1 MKKMGH
7 GFYLQLLVL
16 AVLAV
21 VAFPMSV
28 CAQKKQTTKIKVD
41 AKKDTLTVLTEKA
54 TAGDAVAQ
62 NTLASWYYNGK
73 NVQQNYETAVKWWS
87 KSADQGNVYAIG
99 NLAMCHQL
107 GKGIKKDSVLAIKL
121 YKTAIK
127 NGNNDLVVQ
136 HAKLAEKKENAFSNF
151 LMYELYNNG
160 IGVKRDAVKAASY
173 MEHLAEIGDV
183 DSQYRLALYYLNN
196 NQADK
201 AVRWFR
207 TAAQNG
213 NVGAI
218 YYYGMLLHS
227 GMGVAQDKEKGLR
240 MMQKAEEKGFIAADN
255 QLGRIYYEGDGV
267 EMDFAKAVN
276 YLKKAA
282 PTTGKAQWLLGLC
295 YLKGQGVTKDYY
307 LATQW
312 MVESAFAYE
321 KEFNAL
327 LGDESESAFSQ
338 YLMGLKHYYIEKNFD
353 AAIACFKKVEKA
365 KIAEGI
371 TMQALCFANKNYA
384 KNNAKKAFKLL
395 TKASEKSAV
404 ASYYLSCLFEDGN
417 GTKKD
422 TEKAL
427 DLLKKAADAGIAPA
441 QCKLGDKYFEGMN
454 VTKEYTKAAQLYLAA
469 ERQHHL
475 SSASAK
481 RLAQCYMKHISV
493 LPDLNQAEKR
503 VKQLQSKV
511 DNDKLITLLKKISK

>member
-1 MKKMGH
+1 MKTKIYIILAAIH
-7 GFYLQLLVL
+7 LVL
-16 AVLAV
+16 PFTA
-21 VAFPMSV
+21 
-28 CAQKKQTTKIKVD
+28 CAQKNQGNKTTTVE
-41 AKKDTLTVLTEKA
+41 KKDTLIILTEKA
-54 TAGDAVAQ
+54 EAGDAAAQ
-62 NTLASWYYNGK
+62 NTLGTWYYQGK
-73 NVQQNYETAVKWWS
+73 NVEKNYQTALKWWS
-87 KSADQGNVYAIG
+87 KSADQGNAYAIG
-99 NLAMCHQL
+99 NMAMCYQL
-107 GKGIKKDSVLAIKL
+107 GNGIQKDSALSVSLYKSAIKKGNAEIIK
-121 YKTAIK
+121 
-127 NGNNDLVVQ
+127 Q
-136 HAKLAEKKENAFSNF
+136 HERLAEKKENTFSNM
-151 LMYELYNNG
+151 LMYELYNTG
-160 IGVKRDAVKAASY
+160 TGVKHDASKAAY
-173 MEHLAEIGDV
+173 YLKNLAEMGD
-183 DSQYRLALYYLNN
+183 SEQQYRLALYYLNN
-196 NQADK
+196 SQADNAIK
-201 AVRWFR
+201 WFEL
-207 TAAQNG
+207 AAQNG
-213 NVGAI
+213 SVGAT
-218 YYYGMLLHS
+218 YYCGYLLHQ
-227 GMGVAQDKEKGLR
+227 GMGVTQDKKKGIGL
-240 MMQKAEEKGFIAADN
+240 MQKAEEKGFIAADN

-267 EMDFAKAVN
+267 ERDFAKAVN
-276 YLKKAA
+276 YLNKAA

-312 MVESAFAYE
+312 MVESAFAHE

-371 TMQALCFANKNYA
+371 TMQALCFANKN
-384 KNNAKKAFKLL
+384 NAKKAFKLL

-404 ASYYLSCLFEDGN
+404 AGYYLSCLFEDGN

-441 QCKLGDKYFEGMN
+441 QCKLGDRFFEGMN

-481 RLAQCYMKHISV
+481 RLAQCYMKRISV
-493 LPDLNQAEKR
+493 LPDLNQAEER